1 MENKKTLAKILGFVA
16 MGLAIISIPMVFLK
30 VIDGG
35 NLINLFNYV
44 NDTVELYGEDYVPFY
59 IKIYPW
65 IYIIGAVFAL
75 AGAVLSAFQKKLT
88 RILALL
94 ANVVALFVVDIGLT
108 ASLAQ
113 NNYNFKGILTVI
125 FTYPGNLLYNIFLI
139 LAIIASVAAL
149 VVAIMAEKENLQ
161 ENAVPEFNGAFQPYN
176 QQADGAFQGE
186 FNNVFQQ
193 AENQQPVVITNDD
206 TVILNQG
213 SITFLTGSCK
223 GFQIPVSST
232 EVLIGKDPAR
242 CQVVIGME
250 HTKVS
255 RCHCGVRFDATEGV
269 YIVTDYSS
277 NGTFNADGNIQIAKG
292 SPSYLESGTVLALA
306 DGANTFRLD

>member
-30 VIDGG
+30 IIEGG

-44 NDTVELYGEDYVPFY
+44 NDTVELYGEDYVPY
-59 IKIYPW
+59 YVKIYPW

-88 RILALL
+88 RILALS
-94 ANVVALFVVDIGLT
+94 ANAVALLVVDIGLT

-149 VVAIMAEKENLQ
+149 VVAIMAEKE
-161 ENAVPEFNGAFQPYN
+161 APEFSGAFQPYN

-186 FNNVFQQ
+186 FNNVSYS
-193 AENQQPVVITNDD
+193 AENQQAGVIANDD

-213 SITFLTGSCK
+213 SITFLTGSCA

-255 RCHCGVRFDATEGV
+255 RCHCGVKFDATEGY

-277 NGTFNADGNIQIAKG
+277 NGTFNADGNIQIAMG
-292 SPSYLESGTVLALA
+292 SPSYLDSGTILALA

>member
-30 VIDGG
+30 IIDGG
-35 NLINLFNYV
+35 NLINLFNNV
-44 NDTVELYGEDYVPFY
+44 NNMVETHGEDYVPFY
-59 IKIYPW
+59 VKIYPW

-88 RILALL
+88 RILALS
-94 ANVVALFVVDIGLT
+94 ANAVALLVVDIGLT
-108 ASLAQ
+108 AILAQ
-113 NNYNFKGILTVI
+113 MELNFKGILTVI
-125 FTYPGNLLYNIFLI
+125 FTYAGNLLYNILLI

-149 VVAIMAEKENLQ
+149 VVAIMAEKENSQ
-161 ENAVPEFNGAFQPYN
+161 GNAVPEFN
-176 QQADGAFQGE
+176 GAFQGE

-213 SITFLTGSCK
+213 SITFLTGSCA

-255 RCHCGVRFDATEGV
+255 RCHVGVRFDATEGY

-292 SPSYLESGTVLALA
+292 SPSYLGSGTILALA
-306 DGANTFRLD
+306 DGANTFKLD

>member
-30 VIDGG
+30 IIDGG
-35 NLINLFNYV
+35 NLINLFNNV
-44 NDTVELYGEDYVPFY
+44 NNVVEIHGEDYVPLCV
-59 IKIYPW
+59 KIYPW

-88 RILALL
+88 RILALS
-94 ANVVALFVVDIGLT
+94 ANAVALLVVDIGLT
-108 ASLAQ
+108 VIFAQ
-113 NNYNFKGILTVI
+113 NEYNFKGILTVI

-139 LAIIASVAAL
+139 LAIIASVVAL
-149 VVAIMAEKENLQ
+149 VVAIMAEKE
-161 ENAVPEFNGAFQPYN
+161 APEFSGAFQPYN

-213 SITFLTGSCK
+213 SITFLTGSCA

-255 RCHCGVRFDATEGV
+255 RCHCGVQFDATEGV

-292 SPSYLESGTVLALA
+292 SPSYLGSGTILALA